1 MDKVALVTGSSS
13 GIGFETSLA
22 LARNGYHTFAT
33 MRNLGKDEKIKQIIE
48 KEDLSIEILE
58 LDVDSEESVNR
69 AIKTVS
75 EKKGRIDV
83 LVNNAG
89 YGMWGTVE
97 DVSIDE
103 FKEQFE
109 TNFFSIIRLIQKV
122 APIMRKQNS
131 GNIVN
136 ISSVAGRIG
145 FPVSPAYISSK
156 FALEG
161 LSESLRFEL
170 IPFGINLII
179 IEPGVIKTN
188 FFDSMKMSE
197 KSQQDSTYK
206 EITDKVISGVKM
218 MAEMGTH
225 PKEVA
230 NVVIKT
236 LGEEKPLPRYV
247 IGNDAM
253 MFLEAKKM
261 KTDIEF
267 ENYLKKELY
276 GELIDLDSFMY
287 DFFIFLVVKLIYSFN

>member
-1 MDKVALVTGSSS
+1 MDKIALVTGSSS

-22 LARNGYHTFAT
+22 LARNGFHTFAT
-33 MRNLGKDEKIKQIIE
+33 MRDLSKDEQIKHVIE
-48 KEDLSIEILE
+48 KEDLDIEILE

-69 AIKTVS
+69 AIKIIS

-83 LVNNAG
+83 LANNAG

-103 FKEQFE
+103 FKKQFE

-122 APIMRKQNS
+122 APIMRKQGS

-170 IPFGINLII
+170 MPFGINVII

-188 FFDSMKMSE
+188 FFDSMKLSE
-197 KSQQDSTYK
+197 KSQEDSTYK

-218 MAEMGTH
+218 MAEMGTS

-230 NVVIKT
+230 DTIIKA
-236 LGEEKPLPRYV
+236 LKDEKPLPRYV
-247 IGNDAM
+247 VGNDAM

-261 KTDIEF
+261 KTDAEF

-276 GELIDLDSFMY
+276 DE
-287 DFFIFLVVKLIYSFN
+287 

>member
-13 GIGFETSLA
+13 GIGYETSLA

-75 EKKGRIDV
+75 EKNGRIDV

-170 IPFGINLII
+170 MPFGINVII

-230 NVVIKT
+230 DVVIKT

-261 KTDIEF
+261 KTDMEF

-276 GELIDLDSFMY
+276 GE
-287 DFFIFLVVKLIYSFN
+287 

>member
-1 MDKVALVTGSSS
+1 MEKVAIVTGSSS

-22 LARNGYHTFAT
+22 LARNGFHTFAT
-33 MRNLGKDEKIKQIIE
+33 MRDLGKDQKIKQIIE

-103 FKEQFE
+103 FKKQFE

-170 IPFGINLII
+170 MPFGINVII

-188 FFDSMKMSE
+188 FFDSMKLSE

-230 NVVIKT
+230 DVVIKT

-276 GELIDLDSFMY
+276 GE
-287 DFFIFLVVKLIYSFN
+287 